1 MEAQPGPDAVGPGRE
16 RGQRRGDLV
25 PVFRN
30 KQQGCLD
37 QLSAV
42 KRDIRTLSI
51 RVDEE
56 IAGATPD
63 VGAILDLLARLMS
76 LEAERSRLQQELAGT
91 DGLFFR
97 GGYLERV
104 REAQK
109 HEARA
114 RQQLGFQRVEWL
126 ARQRAL
132 QHQ

>member
-1 MEAQPGPDAVGPGRE
+1 
-16 RGQRRGDLV
+16 V

-37 QLSAV
+37 QLSAATG
-42 KRDIRTLSI
+42 DITTLSA
-51 RVDEE
+51 RVDQE
-56 IAGATPD
+56 IAGIAPD
-63 VGAILDLLARLMS
+63 VGVILDLLARLMG

-104 REAQK
+104 REAQQ
-109 HEARA
+109 HEAHA
-114 RQQLGFQRVEWL
+114 RQQLGFRRVEWF

-132 QHQ
+132 QPL

>member
-1 MEAQPGPDAVGPGRE
+1 
-16 RGQRRGDLV
+16 V

-30 KQQGCLD
+30 KQQASLD
-37 QLSAV
+37 QLPAV
-42 KRDIRTLSI
+42 ERDITTLST
-51 RVDEE
+51 RLEQE
-56 IAGATPD
+56 IADETPD
-63 VGAILDLLARLMS
+63 VGVVLDLLARLMG

-104 REAQK
+104 REAQQ
-109 HEARA
+109 HEAHA